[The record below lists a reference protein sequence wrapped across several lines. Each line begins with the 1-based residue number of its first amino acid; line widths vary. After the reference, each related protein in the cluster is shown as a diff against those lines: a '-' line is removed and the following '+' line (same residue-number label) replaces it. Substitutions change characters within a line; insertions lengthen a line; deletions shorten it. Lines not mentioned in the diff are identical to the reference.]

1 MADSV
6 INTNDIVINKNKKIS
21 IAIKTLCRILIE
33 RKYTTKSLDD
43 LINKITPS
51 INDDEMLFTIDDKNY
66 GIKFI
71 NVNWNSINKDPSI
84 ANFLTKNV
92 DAHKFIIVNKLS
104 PKAMKQIIEYKN
116 TEIFTLDELLIVII
130 DHNIVPEHI
139 LLTEDEKNK
148 YFTVFNHHPRD
159 MKKML
164 LNDPVARFY
173 GAKVGDLFKIIR
185 SSITSGKEVDY
196 RIVIPGEI
204 KLED

>member
-1 MADSV
+1 MSDLI
-6 INTNDIVINKNKKIS
+6 INTNDIVINKNKKIHT
-21 IAIKTLCRILIE
+21 AIKTLCRILIE
-33 RKYTTKSLDD
+33 RKYTTKSLDE
-43 LINKITPS
+43 LVTKVTPS
-51 INDDEMLFTIDDKNY
+51 INDDEMLFTIDDKSY

-84 ANFLTKNV
+84 ANFLNKNV

-104 PKAMKQIIEYKN
+104 PKAMKQIIEFKN

-130 DHNIVPEHI
+130 DHNIVPQHI

-148 YFTVFNHHPRD
+148 YFSVFNHHPRD

-185 SSITSGKEVDY
+185 SSITSGKEIDY

-204 KLED
+204 KIDD

>member
-1 MADSV
+1 MSDSV
-6 INTNDIVINKNKKIS
+6 INTNDIVINKTKKIQT
-21 IAIKTLCRILIE
+21 AIKTLCRILIE
-33 RKYTTKSLDD
+33 RKYTTKTLDD

-51 INDDEMLFTIDDKNY
+51 INDDEMLFTIDDKTY

-84 ANFLTKNV
+84 ANFLNKNV

-104 PKAMKQIIEYKN
+104 PKAMKQILEFKN

-130 DHNIVPEHI
+130 DHNIVPQHI

-148 YFTVFNHHPRD
+148 YFSVFNHHPRD

-164 LNDPVARFY
+164 INDPVARFY

-185 SSITSGKEVDY
+185 SSITSGKEIDY

-204 KLED
+204 KIDD

>member
-1 MADSV
+1 MSDLI
-6 INTNDIVINKNKKIS
+6 INTNDIVINKNKKIHT
-21 IAIKTLCRILIE
+21 AIKTLCRILIE
-33 RKYTTKSLDD
+33 RKYTTKSLDE
-43 LINKITPS
+43 LVTKITPS
-51 INDDEMLFTIDDKNY
+51 INDDEMLFTIEDKSY

-84 ANFLTKNV
+84 ANFLNKNV

-104 PKAMKQIIEYKN
+104 PKAMKQIIEFKN

-130 DHNIVPEHI
+130 DHNIVPQHV

-148 YFTVFNHHPRD
+148 YFNVFNHHPRD

-185 SSITSGKEVDY
+185 FSITSGKEIDY

-204 KLED
+204 KIDD

>member
-1 MADSV
+1 MSDVV
-6 INTNDIVINKNKKIS
+6 INTNDIVINKNKKIN
-21 IAIKTLCRILIE
+21 IAISTLCRILIE

-43 LINKITPS
+43 LVKKILPS
-51 INDDEMLFTIDDKNY
+51 INDDEMLFSIDDKSY

-84 ANFLTKNV
+84 GNFLTKNV

-104 PKAMKQIIEYKN
+104 PKAMKQILEYKN

-130 DHNIVPEHI
+130 DHNIVPLHI
-139 LLTEDEKNK
+139 LLSEDEKNK
-148 YFTVFNHHPRD
+148 YFSVFNHHPRD

-164 LNDPVARFY
+164 VNDPVARFY

-185 SSITSGKEVDY
+185 SSITSGKEIDY

-204 KLED
+204 KLDD

>member
-1 MADSV
+1 MSDLI
-6 INTNDIVINKNKKIS
+6 INTNDIVINKNKKIHT
-21 IAIKTLCRILIE
+21 AIKTLCRILIE
-33 RKYTTKSLDD
+33 RKYTTKSLDE
-43 LINKITPS
+43 LVTKITPS
-51 INDDEMLFTIDDKNY
+51 INDDEMLFTIEDKSY

-84 ANFLTKNV
+84 ANFLNKNV

-104 PKAMKQIIEYKN
+104 PKAMKQIIEFKN

-130 DHNIVPEHI
+130 DHNIVPQHV

-148 YFTVFNHHPRD
+148 YFYVFNHHPRD

-185 SSITSGKEVDY
+185 SSITSGKEIDY

-204 KLED
+204 KIDD